1 MVLLGNRC
9 PWCWRRCSHMFRW
22 AERQGR
28 HSLPVLGRHLGVRVR
43 SGLHFH
49 LNSFLHMLWLVA
61 GNCTQYEIPFHF
73 PPNKSGIWNLF
84 NEWLLI
90 SYVILLHI
98 FILTSSIIGSGWIG
112 FEQGSHCH
120 TVCPGEVNHQK
131 GLLWSLDNNNHMHHT
146 SCLCIFAYPC
156 WENSAGWQSRFVV
169 RWCRCNLVILGSC
182 LDRMVRWGCHLG
194 LWNCLHMHQIYRS
207 IGTHLWIHMQAEIQ
221 GHSQNSWIRIWGIT
235 IYKM

>member
-1 MVLLGNRC
+1 MLVLGNLY
-9 PWCWRRCSHMFRW
+9 PLWGAICWHRFYW
-22 AERQGR
+22 AERWGR
-28 HSLPVLGRHLGVRVR
+28 HSQQDLGRVLDVMGRK
-43 SGLHFH
+43 GFHFH

-146 SCLCIFAYPC
+146 SCMCIFVYRC
-156 WENSAGWQSRFVV
+156 W
-169 RWCRCNLVILGSC
+169 
-182 LDRMVRWGCHLG
+182 
-194 LWNCLHMHQIYRS
+194 
-207 IGTHLWIHMQAEIQ
+207 
-221 GHSQNSWIRIWGIT
+221 
-235 IYKM
+235 